1 MLWCRRRARACD
13 PAFQPSSDVLQF
25 PTNALSSHLESFLK
39 EVHGAP
45 GQALRMPVKLEL
57 GGGLGAAVQAVQTV
71 AMWSRLAQG
80 LCPAVLSPS
89 FATQVVTRER
99 FASTLPGMA
108 TLYFSSSVTS
118 GNESV
123 DRYHALEAVA
133 PRVKAMQDSDFR
145 NTLRGIGVA
154 LVCFAGAKSE
164 FLHPLYSRPASGFVR
179 GHADFRVLLPRVL
192 AQLGAGFA
200 EKLTE
205 GQLEL
210 LSALVYQ
217 LFLNTDEHAADD
229 VHGRR
234 YATGLRGF
242 TARLTTLDDV
252 PSLVRYSGE
261 DTALRAYLT
270 KLALLPGQRAEPPK
284 ERKLPAG
291 PVRLVELSVFDTGP
305 GLALRWLSQ
314 TEGPVSYRDFSE
326 ERELDAVQSCFGKH
340 ATTKASQYSGLGLPM
355 ALMAMKRL
363 NAFMTLRTGRMSLYQ
378 DFSVGSTEAFDP
390 KRRYPAKQHLAEIA
404 GTGYTVWFK
413 VP

>member
-1 MLWCRRRARACD
+1 M
-13 PAFQPSSDVLQF
+13 LQF

-39 EVHGAP
+39 AVHGAP

-71 AMWSRLAQG
+71 AMWARLAEG
-80 LCPAVLSPS
+80 FCPVVLSPS
-89 FATQVVTRER
+89 FAAQAATRER
-99 FASTLPGMA
+99 FASTLQGMA
-108 TLYFSSSVTS
+108 ALYFSSSVTS
-118 GNESV
+118 GNESL
-123 DRYHALEAVA
+123 DRYRALEAVA

-154 LVCFAGAKSE
+154 LTCFAGAKSE
-164 FLHPLYSRPASGFVR
+164 FLNPLYSRPAPGFVR
-179 GHADFRVLLPRVL
+179 GPADFRVLVPRVL
-192 AQLGAGFA
+192 AQLGAGLA

-217 LFLNTDEHAADD
+217 LFLNTDEHAAVD

-252 PSLVRYSGE
+252 SSLVRYSGE

-270 KLALLPGQRAEPPK
+270 RLTLLSSRRAELAK
-284 ERKLPAG
+284 DKKLPTG

-314 TEGPVSYRDFSE
+314 TEGPSIYRDFTE
-326 ERELDAVQSCFGKH
+326 ERELDAVQSCFAKH
-340 ATTKASQYSGLGLPM
+340 STTKASQSSGLGLPM

-378 DFSVGSTEAFDP
+378 DFSVGETEAFNP
-390 KRRYPAKQHLAEIA
+390 KRRYPAKQRLAEIA

>member
-1 MLWCRRRARACD
+1 M
-13 PAFQPSSDVLQF
+13 LQF
-25 PTNALSSHLESFLK
+25 PTNALSSHLEGFLK
-39 EVHGAP
+39 QVYAAP

-71 AMWSRLAQG
+71 ATWSRLAEG
-80 LCPAVLSPS
+80 SCAVVLSPS
-89 FATQVVTRER
+89 FATQEATRER

-108 TLYFSSSVTS
+108 ALYFSSSVKS
-118 GNESV
+118 GAESFN
-123 DRYHALEAVA
+123 RYRALEAVA
-133 PRVKAMQDSDFR
+133 PRVKAMQEGDFR

-164 FLHPLYSRPASGFVR
+164 FLNPLYSRPAPGFVR

-192 AQLGAGFA
+192 SQLGVGLA
-200 EKLTE
+200 EKLSE

-234 YATGLRGF
+234 YSTGLRGF
-242 TARLTTLDDV
+242 TARLTTIEDV

-270 KLALLPGQRAEPPK
+270 KLALLPSHRAEPPK
-284 ERKLPAG
+284 DKKLPAG

-314 TEGPVSYRDFSE
+314 TEAPVGYRDFSE

-378 DFSVGSTEAFDP
+378 DFSVGATEAFDP
-390 KRRYPAKQHLAEIA
+390 KRRYPAKQRLSEIA